1 MLTKASAQGSVLLFK
16 QARDILPTMWKKQLT
31 RPRLLLWL
39 LLLLLV
45 LFTGWQ
51 WLQVTQLGHHW
62 QQFPQRT
69 LATPLADYAEQQAV
83 RALQAEDDTQ
93 RRQLVEELAG
103 ASLISSAQLYDNN
116 GHLLAESGAIVDAH
130 QELALPYVRPLY
142 QEGIPIGFLRLQ
154 LTNNP
159 IALAQRSIWQQLQHH
174 LSWLLPLCLLLGILL
189 GLGIQSWR
197 LRRQKR

>member
-1 MLTKASAQGSVLLFK
+1 
-16 QARDILPTMWKKQLT
+16 MWKKYLT

-83 RALQAEDDTQ
+83 RALQSEDETQ
-93 RRQLVEELAG
+93 RRQLVEELAS
-103 ASLISSAQLYDNN
+103 ASLISSAQLYEDN
-116 GHLLAESGAIVDAH
+116 GHLLAESVAMLTEQHTG
-130 QELALPYVRPLY
+130 QTLPYVRPLY
-142 QEGIPIGFLRLQ
+142 QEGNPIGFLRLQ
-154 LTNNP
+154 LANNP
-159 IALAQRSIWQQLQHH
+159 ITLTHRSIWQQLEHH
-174 LSWLLPLCLLLGILL
+174 LSWLLPLCLLLGLLL
-189 GLGIQSWR
+189 GLAIQH
-197 LRRQKR
+197 RRQRRQNTVKSEE